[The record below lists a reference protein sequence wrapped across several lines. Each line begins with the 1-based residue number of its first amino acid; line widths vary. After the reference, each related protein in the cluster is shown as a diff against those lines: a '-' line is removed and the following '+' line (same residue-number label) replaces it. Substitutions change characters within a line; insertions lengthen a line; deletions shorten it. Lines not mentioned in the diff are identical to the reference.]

1 MYIKER
7 ILMPSSQKLSEAS
20 IQTALVQGYITS
32 KEARQMLML
41 YVHKANSSPRPQKP
55 SQSHHRKQ

>member
-1 MYIKER
+1 
-7 ILMPSSQKLSEAS
+7 MPSSQKLSEAS